1 MLGPEWATFQGKNKL
16 KRESIKKKLHFA
28 QVSEYILVF
37 FSRLLSFG
45 HGLKVTSVDGQANF
59 VDTAGKFDNQLERS
73 ANKKQQ
79 VFPEKSGPDQVK
91 D

>member
-1 MLGPEWATFQGKNKL
+1 MLGPEWAIFQGNKL
-16 KRESIKKKLHFA
+16 KREGKKICTSRKF
-28 QVSEYILVF
+28 VNVF
-37 FSRLLSFG
+37 GLFCRLLSFG

-73 ANKKQQ
+73 ANKKEQ

>member
-1 MLGPEWATFQGKNKL
+1 MNIFGL
-16 KRESIKKKLHFA
+16 
-28 QVSEYILVF
+28 

-73 ANKKQQ
+73 ANKKEQ